1 MTVSLAK
8 CFFSSYSP
16 LNIKLCL
23 FSGVLLFTC
32 QTRNMEN
39 KFDANN
45 FETITINFDGNVAW
59 ITLNRPEV
67 LNAFNL
73 QMQKEIRSTWRAFR
87 EMDDVHAVVLSGTG
101 EKSFSVGIDRGDD
114 MSALEDKENLYGTS
128 NNYMY
133 DDPGD
138 DLGPKSCDLWKP
150 VICAVNG
157 MCCGGAFYFL
167 AECDIIIAAEHATF
181 FDPHVTY
188 GMPAVY
194 EPMKMAQRMPLGEI
208 LRMTLLGNHER
219 LSANT
224 AKQIGLVSE
233 VVPIEALNE
242 RASWISTAIAS
253 QPPVAVQAS
262 LRAIWAANDL
272 GRLDALSQAPSI
284 LSTGMSKKAMAEGQ
298 SFFESGQR
306 IDYQT
311 R

>member
-1 MTVSLAK
+1 MG
-8 CFFSSYSP
+8 
-16 LNIKLCL
+16 N
-23 FSGVLLFTC
+23 
-32 QTRNMEN
+32 N
-39 KFDANN
+39 FDPNN
-45 FETITINFDGNVAW
+45 FETITVSFDSNVAW
-59 ITLNRPEV
+59 VTLNRPEV
-67 LNAFNL
+67 LNAFND
-73 QMQKEIRSTWRAFR
+73 QMQAEIRTTWVAFR
-87 EMDDVHAVVLSGTG
+87 EMDDVHAVVLTGAG
-101 EKSFSVGIDRGDD
+101 EKSFSVGIDRDGD
-114 MSALEDKENLYGTS
+114 MSALEDNENLYGTS

-133 DDPGD
+133 DDPGN

-188 GMPAVY
+188 GMPAVF
-194 EPMKMAQRMPLGEI
+194 EPIKMTQRMPLGEI

-219 LSANT
+219 LSAVT

-233 VVPIEALNE
+233 VVPIAGLNE

-262 LRAIWAANDL
+262 LRAIWTANDT
-272 GRLDALSQAPSI
+272 GRLNALSQAPSI
-284 LSTGMSKKAMAEGQ
+284 LSTGMSKSAMAEGQ
-298 SFFESGQR
+298 LLFESGQR

>member
-1 MTVSLAK
+1 MVT
-8 CFFSSYSP
+8 
-16 LNIKLCL
+16 N
-23 FSGVLLFTC
+23 
-32 QTRNMEN
+32 
-39 KFDANN
+39 FDPDEFN
-45 FETITINFDGNVAW
+45 TISITFDGNVAW
-59 ITLNRPEV
+59 VTLDRPEV
-67 LNAFNL
+67 LNAFN
-73 QMQKEIRSTWRAFR
+73 QTMQEEIRATWQAFR
-87 EMDDVHAVVLSGTG
+87 EMDDVHAIVLTGAG

-114 MSALEDKENLYGTS
+114 MSALDDNENLYGTS

-167 AECDIIIAAEHATF
+167 AECDIIIAADHATF

-219 LSANT
+219 LSATT

-233 VVPIEALNE
+233 VVPIETLHE
-242 RASWISTAIAS
+242 RASWISSTIAS
-253 QPPVAVQAS
+253 QPTVAVQAS
-262 LRAIWAANDL
+262 LRSIWAANDL
-272 GRLDALSQAPSI
+272 GRLNALSLAPS
-284 LSTGMSKKAMAEGQ
+284 LLTTGMSKKAMAEGQ
-298 SFFESGQR
+298 ALFESGDR
-306 IDYQT
+306 INHQT

>member
-1 MTVSLAK
+1 MATN
-8 CFFSSYSP
+8 FDP
-16 LNIKLCL
+16 D
-23 FSGVLLFTC
+23 
-32 QTRNMEN
+32 
-39 KFDANN
+39 KFD
-45 FETITINFDGNVAW
+45 TITITFNGNVAW
-59 ITLNRPEV
+59 VTLDRPEV
-67 LNAFNL
+67 LNAFN
-73 QMQKEIRSTWRAFR
+73 QTMQEEIRATWHAFR
-87 EMDDVHAVVLSGTG
+87 EMDDIHAVVLTGEG

-114 MSALEDKENLYGTS
+114 MSALDDTENLYGTS

-167 AECDIIIAAEHATF
+167 AECDIIIAADHATF

-208 LRMTLLGNHER
+208 LRMTLMGNHER
-219 LSANT
+219 LSATT

-233 VVPIEALNE
+233 VVPMETLHE
-242 RASWISTAIAS
+242 RASWISSTIAS
-253 QPPVAVQAS
+253 QPTVAVQAS
-262 LRAIWAANDL
+262 LRSIWAANDL
-272 GRLDALSQAPSI
+272 GRLNALSLAPS
-284 LSTGMSKKAMAEGQ
+284 LLTTGMSKKAMAEGQ
-298 SFFESGQR
+298 ALFESGDR
-306 IDYQT
+306 INHQT

>member
-1 MTVSLAK
+1 MVT
-8 CFFSSYSP
+8 
-16 LNIKLCL
+16 N
-23 FSGVLLFTC
+23 
-32 QTRNMEN
+32 
-39 KFDANN
+39 FDPDE
-45 FETITINFDGNVAW
+45 FDTISITFDGNVAW
-59 ITLNRPEV
+59 VTLDRPEV
-67 LNAFNL
+67 LNAFN
-73 QMQKEIRSTWRAFR
+73 QTMQEEIRATWQAFR
-87 EMDDVHAVVLSGTG
+87 EMDDVHAIVLTGAG

-114 MSALEDKENLYGTS
+114 MSALDDNENLYGTS

-167 AECDIIIAAEHATF
+167 AECDIIIAADHATF

-219 LSANT
+219 LSAT
-224 AKQIGLVSE
+224 SAKQIGLVSE
-233 VVPIEALNE
+233 VVPMETLHE
-242 RASWISTAIAS
+242 RASWISSTIAS
-253 QPPVAVQAS
+253 QPTVAVQAS
-262 LRAIWAANDL
+262 LRSIWAANDL
-272 GRLDALSQAPSI
+272 GRLNALSLAPS
-284 LSTGMSKKAMAEGQ
+284 LLTTGMSKKAMAEGQ
-298 SFFESGQR
+298 ALFESGDR
-306 IDYQT
+306 INHQT

>member
-1 MTVSLAK
+1 MATN
-8 CFFSSYSP
+8 FDP
-16 LNIKLCL
+16 D
-23 FSGVLLFTC
+23 
-32 QTRNMEN
+32 
-39 KFDANN
+39 KFD
-45 FETITINFDGNVAW
+45 TISITFNGNVAW
-59 ITLNRPEV
+59 VTLDRPEV
-67 LNAFNL
+67 LNAFN
-73 QMQKEIRSTWRAFR
+73 QTMQEEIRATWQAFR
-87 EMDDVHAVVLSGTG
+87 EMDDVHAIVLTGAG

-114 MSALEDKENLYGTS
+114 MSALDDNENLYGTS

-167 AECDIIIAAEHATF
+167 AECDIIIAADHATF

-219 LSANT
+219 LSATT

-233 VVPIEALNE
+233 VVPIETLHE
-242 RASWISTAIAS
+242 RASWISSTIAS
-253 QPPVAVQAS
+253 QPTVAVQAS
-262 LRAIWAANDL
+262 LRSIWAANDL
-272 GRLDALSQAPSI
+272 GRLNALSLAPS
-284 LSTGMSKKAMAEGQ
+284 LLTTGMSKKAMAEGQ
-298 SFFESGQR
+298 ALFESGDR
-306 IDYQT
+306 INHQT